1 MARYETMPE
10 IIYQR
15 QLQISANR
23 DNLSSTESPEVREL
37 EKEREVETRESDP
50 DNDDEDL
57 ECDWS
62 TDEHEELAG
71 GDSRSKF
78 ERLSIFLVGAITR
91 FGRKVRINHRHLM

>member
-23 DNLSSTESPEVREL
+23 DNLSSTESLEVREL

-50 DNDDEDL
+50 DNDKDL
-57 ECDWS
+57 KCD
-62 TDEHEELAG
+62 
-71 GDSRSKF
+71 
-78 ERLSIFLVGAITR
+78 
-91 FGRKVRINHRHLM
+91 